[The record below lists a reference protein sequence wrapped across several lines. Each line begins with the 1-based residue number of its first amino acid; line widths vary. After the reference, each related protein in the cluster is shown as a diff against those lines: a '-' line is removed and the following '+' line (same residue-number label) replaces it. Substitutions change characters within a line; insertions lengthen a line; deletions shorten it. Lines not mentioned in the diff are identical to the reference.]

1 MSPFVELQLN
11 GHISISQQSPSLQAN
26 TLNMADSVHI
36 AEHVIREGVDTCRD
50 AMVRLQFENADL
62 YKIPLTSSWAT
73 WIVTEIKRVAK
84 NEITLSTLLKEV
96 IVFLTVC
103 YKRMNYF
110 AFEIYILTKMHLA
123 NTHTKLQIRSNYHVT
138 EVFIQLSSPFE
149 LYCIFICVV
158 LNYCLLL
165 WSTHIF

>member
-1 MSPFVELQLN
+1 
-11 GHISISQQSPSLQAN
+11 
-26 TLNMADSVHI
+26 MADSVHI
-36 AEHVIREGVDTCRD
+36 AAHVIREGVDTCRD
-50 AMVRLQFENADL
+50 AMVRLQFENTDL
-62 YKIPLTSSWAT
+62 YKIPLTSSWVT

-110 AFEIYILTKMHLA
+110 AFEIYISTKMHLT

-138 EVFIQLSSPFE
+138 EVFIQ
-149 LYCIFICVV
+149 
-158 LNYCLLL
+158 
-165 WSTHIF
+165 